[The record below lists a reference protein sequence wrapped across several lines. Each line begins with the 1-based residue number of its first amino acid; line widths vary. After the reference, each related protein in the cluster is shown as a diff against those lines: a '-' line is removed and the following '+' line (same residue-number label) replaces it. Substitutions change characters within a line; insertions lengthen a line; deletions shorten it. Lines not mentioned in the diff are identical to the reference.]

1 MKPCYRI
8 KNWNQIYEN
17 NRTRELK
24 KLQWIPIPVKLDGD
38 GYTNIMS
45 DENGQPRKN
54 GPAIFGTFISVLE
67 VAASCDNIALRG
79 TLIRSSGEPH
89 DYASLARITR
99 IPIKNIED
107 MILFCTVSLN
117 WIEII
122 DLETGA
128 GMSHDSAAPVPILPI
143 LSMSSIPSLKR
154 AKRSNF
160 PEFKPPTIDEVKVYF
175 KENEYPETLAEKFFR
190 GYDAAGWKDSEGKPV
205 RSWKQKA
212 QHVWFKPE
220 EKKTSKVYDRE
231 ARLKEME
238 SWHEQKSV

>member
-38 GYTNIMS
+38 GYTNIMC
-45 DENGQPRKN
+45 DENGQPRKT
-54 GPAIFGTFISVLE
+54 GPAIFGAFIAILE

-79 TLIRSSGEPH
+79 TLLRSSGEPH
-89 DYASLARITR
+89 DFASLARITR
-99 IPIKNIED
+99 IPIKIIED
-107 MILFCTVSLN
+107 MFSFCTISIK

-128 GMSHDSAAPVPILPI
+128 GMSHDNATPVPIPSI
-143 LSMSSIPSLKR
+143 LSIPSLR
-154 AKRSNF
+154 SAKRSNF
-160 PEFKPPTIDEVKVYF
+160 PEFKPPTIEEVKSYF
-175 KENEYPETLAEKFFR
+175 AENGYSETLAIQFYN
-190 GYDAAGWKDSEGKPV
+190 GYDIAGWTDSRGNKI

-212 QHVWFKPE
+212 IHVWFKD
-220 EKKTSKVYDRE
+220 EKIIKPTK
-231 ARLKEME
+231 KIKGGWEMPTNA
-238 SWHEQKSV
+238 KI